1 MNGGKRRIGSLG
13 STFHSLEL
21 KWSHPMTLFC
31 FYFKYWVGC
40 VCCFPSSASSCSL
53 SSFIGAY
60 FKRRFLISGPG
71 GFAWSRWL
79 LLTLLTFKVNGIAFQ
94 LAIWLI
100 MYAVFT
106 LLFLFPSVSVR
117 KCSLSLSLSTL
128 SLYFLVLHR
137 WSIDRLAADELNRN
151 AVHPFRPGPEVAAVK
166 YSPPPP
172 PLLLLLLVIVGCFLF
187 IYWVIKSY
195 GGGVIVFA
203 GFSSQLLRN
212 LMACRRN
219 GNEIGR
225 FVADWFG
232 PLRPEFPHWKCDAI
246 RAKES
251 IRIDT
256 KRGSKI
262 S

>member
-40 VCCFPSSASSCSL
+40 LCCFPSSASSCSL

-60 FKRRFLISGPG
+60 FNRRFLISGPG

-94 LAIWLI
+94 LAISLI

-117 KCSLSLSLSTL
+117 KCSLSPSLSLSL
-128 SLYFLVLHR
+128 SLLFHSTF
-137 WSIDRLAADELNRN
+137 WCFIDDQSIDW
-151 AVHPFRPGPEVAAVK
+151 
-166 YSPPPP
+166 PPMNWIETRFTRSALGQKLLQSNTV
-172 PLLLLLLVIVGCFLF
+172 LLLLLLLFFFFFFFFFLLLLD
-187 IYWVIKSY
+187 VSY
-195 GGGVIVFA
+195 LFTG
-203 GFSSQLLRN
+203 
-212 LMACRRN
+212 
-219 GNEIGR
+219 
-225 FVADWFG
+225 
-232 PLRPEFPHWKCDAI
+232 
-246 RAKES
+246 
-251 IRIDT
+251 
-256 KRGSKI
+256 
-262 S
+262 

>member
-1 MNGGKRRIGSLG
+1 MELHFSWR
-13 STFHSLEL
+13 FHWLCMRFL
-21 KWSHPMTLFC
+21 R
-31 FYFKYWVGC
+31 
-40 VCCFPSSASSCSL
+40 CCFFFPVYLYGSALSL
-53 SSFIGAY
+53 
-60 FKRRFLISGPG
+60 
-71 GFAWSRWL
+71 
-79 LLTLLTFKVNGIAFQ
+79 
-94 LAIWLI
+94 
-100 MYAVFT
+100 
-106 LLFLFPSVSVR
+106 
-117 KCSLSLSLSTL
+117 SLSLSLSTL

-172 PLLLLLLVIVGCFLF
+172 PPPLLLLLLLLLLVIVGCFLF

>member
-40 VCCFPSSASSCSL
+40 LCCFPSSASSCSL

-94 LAIWLI
+94 LAISLI

-117 KCSLSLSLSTL
+117 KCSLSLSLSL
-128 SLYFLVLHR
+128 SLLFHSTF
-137 WSIDRLAADELNRN
+137 WCFIDDQSIDW
-151 AVHPFRPGPEVAAVK
+151 
-166 YSPPPP
+166 PPMNWIETRFTRSALGQKLLQSNTV
-172 PLLLLLLVIVGCFLF
+172 LLLLLLLFFFFFFFFFLLLLD
-187 IYWVIKSY
+187 VSY
-195 GGGVIVFA
+195 LFTG
-203 GFSSQLLRN
+203 
-212 LMACRRN
+212 
-219 GNEIGR
+219 
-225 FVADWFG
+225 
-232 PLRPEFPHWKCDAI
+232 
-246 RAKES
+246 
-251 IRIDT
+251 
-256 KRGSKI
+256 
-262 S
+262 